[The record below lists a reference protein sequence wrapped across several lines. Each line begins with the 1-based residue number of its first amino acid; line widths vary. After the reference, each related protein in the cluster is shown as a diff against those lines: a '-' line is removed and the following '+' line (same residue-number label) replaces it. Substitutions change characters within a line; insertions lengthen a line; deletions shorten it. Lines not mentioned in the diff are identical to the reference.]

1 MGIMGVEPWM
11 TKRRPKKRA
20 TTNYSAADA
29 GSFGVTPKATAD
41 WETIDAASLAPNPQ
55 NTGSGDF
62 SNFENTQEIVS
73 PSTDFQG
80 LGDQGTSAGTGNQFE
95 AYTGGDTSIDTFGTS
110 AQDDLYYNLVN
121 ALSGNQYNRELI
133 GQDLAFGLDTANRNR
148 DRGFRGLENSL
159 NSRGMWDSGVMNRDV
174 GEFEGDQLR
183 AIGQMLR
190 ASDLQTQNLGLND
203 FGQEQNY
210 YSGVDS
216 DALAD
221 ALRVAGESADI
232 EDPNALRAKIAQQIR
247 NTRSS

>member
-11 TKRRPKKRA
+11 TQRRPKKRA
-20 TTNYSAADA
+20 KTNYAAADA

-41 WETIDAASLAPNPQ
+41 WQTIDAASLAPNPQ
-55 NTGSGDF
+55 NAGSGDF
-62 SNFENTQEIVS
+62 SNLSTPQEVVS
-73 PSTDFQG
+73 PPSTFED
-80 LGDQGTSAGTGNQFE
+80 LGDNTDLGNQLGD
-95 AYTGGDTSIDTFGTS
+95 YTGGDTSIDTFGTS
-110 AQDDLYYNLVN
+110 AADDLYYNLVN

-133 GQDLAFGLDTANRNR
+133 GQDLAFGLDTADRNR
-148 DRGFRGLENSL
+148 DRAFRGLENSL

-183 AIGQMLR
+183 MIAEMLR
-190 ASDLQTQNLGLND
+190 AADLQTQNLGLND
-203 FGQEQNY
+203 FAQEQNY

-221 ALRVAGESADI
+221 ALRVAGESANI

-247 NTRSS
+247 NTRSA

>member
-1 MGIMGVEPWM
+1 MGVEPWM
-11 TKRRPKKRA
+11 TQRRPKKRA
-20 TTNYSAADA
+20 KTNYAAADA

-41 WETIDAASLAPNPQ
+41 WQTIDAASLAPNPQ
-55 NTGSGDF
+55 NGGSGDF
-62 SNFENTQEIVS
+62 SNLEATRKDVS
-73 PSTDFQG
+73 PTSTFKE
-80 LGDQGTSAGTGNQFE
+80 LGGDTGGPTGNQFE

-148 DRGFRGLENSL
+148 DRGFRGLENTL

-174 GEFEGDQLR
+174 GEFESDQLR
-183 AIGQMLR
+183 AIGEMLR
-190 ASDLQTQNLGLND
+190 AADLQTQNLGLND

>member
-20 TTNYSAADA
+20 TNYSAADA

-73 PSTDFQG
+73 PTTDFQG

-174 GEFEGDQLR
+174 GEFEEDQLR

-203 FGQEQNY
+203 FAQEQNY

>member
-11 TKRRPKKRA
+11 TQRRPKKRA
-20 TTNYSAADA
+20 KTNYAAADA

-41 WETIDAASLAPNPQ
+41 WQTIDAASLAPNPQ
-55 NTGSGDF
+55 NGGSGDF
-62 SNFENTQEIVS
+62 SNLEATRKDVS
-73 PSTDFQG
+73 PTSTFKE
-80 LGDQGTSAGTGNQFE
+80 LGGDTGGPTGNQFE

-148 DRGFRGLENSL
+148 DRGFRGLENTL

-174 GEFEGDQLR
+174 GEFESDQLR
-183 AIGQMLR
+183 AIGEMLR
-190 ASDLQTQNLGLND
+190 AADLQTQNLGLND

>member
-62 SNFENTQEIVS
+62 SNFENTQKIVS
-73 PSTDFQG
+73 PSTDFQD
-80 LGDQGTSAGTGNQFE
+80 LGGNTDLGNQLGN
-95 AYTGGDTSIDTFGTS
+95 YTGGDTSIDTFGTS
-110 AQDDLYYNLVN
+110 AADDLYFNLVQ
-121 ALSGNQYNRELI
+121 ALSGNQYNRDLI
-133 GQDLAFGLDTANRNR
+133 GQDLAFGLDTADRNR
-148 DRGFRGLENSL
+148 DRAFRGLENSL

-203 FGQEQNY
+203 FAQEQNY

>member
-11 TKRRPKKRA
+11 TQRRPKKRA
-20 TTNYSAADA
+20 KTNYAAADA

-41 WETIDAASLAPNPQ
+41 WQTIDAASLAPNPQ
-55 NTGSGDF
+55 NGGSGDF
-62 SNFENTQEIVS
+62 SNLEATRKDVS
-73 PSTDFQG
+73 PTSTFKE
-80 LGDQGTSAGTGNQFE
+80 LGGDTGGPTGNQFE

-148 DRGFRGLENSL
+148 DRGFRGLENTL

-183 AIGQMLR
+183 MIAEMLR

-203 FGQEQNY
+203 FAQEQNY

>member
-62 SNFENTQEIVS
+62 SNFENTQKIVS

>member
-11 TKRRPKKRA
+11 TQRRPKKRA
-20 TTNYSAADA
+20 KTNYAAADA

-41 WETIDAASLAPNPQ
+41 WQTIDAASLAPNPQ
-55 NTGSGDF
+55 NGGGGDF
-62 SNFENTQEIVS
+62 SNLEATREVVS
-73 PSTDFQG
+73 PTSPFKE
-80 LGDQGTSAGTGNQFE
+80 LGGDTGGPTGNQFE

-148 DRGFRGLENSL
+148 DRGFRGLENTL

-174 GEFEGDQLR
+174 GEFESDQLR
-183 AIGQMLR
+183 AIGEMLR
-190 ASDLQTQNLGLND
+190 AADLQTQNLGLND

>member
-73 PSTDFQG
+73 PTTDFQG

>member
-73 PSTDFQG
+73 PTTDFQG

-174 GEFEGDQLR
+174 GEFEEDQLR

-203 FGQEQNY
+203 FAQEQNY

>member
-11 TKRRPKKRA
+11 TQRRPKKRA
-20 TTNYSAADA
+20 KTNYAAADA

-41 WETIDAASLAPNPQ
+41 WQTIDAASLAPNPQ
-55 NTGSGDF
+55 NGGSGDF
-62 SNFENTQEIVS
+62 SNLEATRKDVS
-73 PSTDFQG
+73 PTSTFKE
-80 LGDQGTSAGTGNQFE
+80 LGGDTGGPTGNQFE

-148 DRGFRGLENSL
+148 DRGFRGLENTL

-174 GEFEGDQLR
+174 GEFESDQLR
-183 AIGQMLR
+183 AIGEMLR
-190 ASDLQTQNLGLND
+190 AADLQTQNLGLND

-232 EDPNALRAKIAQQIR
+232 EDPNELRAKIAQQIR